1 MYISISMKRHIQPL
15 NWSFN
20 RFVNWILTRKS
31 QVRISVMTLTGG
43 FKQAVVSKLPV
54 CNVGITMLTY
64 LVGLLYNDIE
74 IIYEKLTESE
84 SAL

>member
-1 MYISISMKRHIQPL
+1 
-15 NWSFN
+15 
-20 RFVNWILTRKS
+20 
-31 QVRISVMTLTGG
+31 MTLTGG